1 MITNGFLLWGE
12 SGAAHWSVCST
23 DGSDIGVT
31 KIILKSSLSGEFTV
45 RFSAETTSDG
55 FPSILQ
61 ATIKKIKIEE
71 SLEVASLKDHPV
83 DKNVTL
89 KKGPNGSV

>member
-1 MITNGFLLWGE
+1 M
-12 SGAAHWSVCST
+12 
-23 DGSDIGVT
+23 
-31 KIILKSSLSGEFTV
+31 
-45 RFSAETTSDG
+45 
-55 FPSILQ
+55 
-61 ATIKKIKIEE
+61 KKIKIEE